1 MLNKAQVIGYVGKEP
16 KISTTQN
23 NAKIASFSIATTEKS
38 YTTQNGVTIPERTEW
53 HNIVV
58 FGKLADVIEKYVHK
72 GSRMYVEGKMR
83 TRAFTDKNGVQ
94 KTITEINVDNLEMLD
109 SKPTQQSASAN
120 ADVSQTNIRQT
131 SQSHEQSV
139 MFASEEMRSDN
150 DNLPF

>member
-1 MLNKAQVIGYVGKEP
+1 MLNKAQLIGYVGKEP

-83 TRAFTDKNGVQ
+83 TRTFTDKNGAQ

-139 MFASEEMRSDN
+139 MFASEEMRSGN

>member
-16 KISTTQN
+16 KISKTQN

-83 TRAFTDKNGVQ
+83 TRTFTDKNGVQ

-109 SKPTQQSASAN
+109 NRTTQQSASAN

-139 MFASEEMRSDN
+139 MFASEMRSGN
-150 DNLPF
+150 DDLPF

>member
-58 FGKLADVIEKYVHK
+58 FVKLADVIEKYVHK

-139 MFASEEMRSDN
+139 MFASEEMRSGN

>member
-94 KTITEINVDNLEMLD
+94 KTITEINVEMLD

-120 ADVSQTNIRQT
+120 ADVSQTNVRQT

-139 MFASEEMRSDN
+139 MFASEMRSDN

>member
-53 HNIVV
+53 HNIVL

-83 TRAFTDKNGVQ
+83 TRTFTDKNGVQ

-131 SQSHEQSV
+131 SQSYEQSV
-139 MFASEEMRSDN
+139 MFASEEMRSGN

>member
-120 ADVSQTNIRQT
+120 ADVSQTNLRQT

-139 MFASEEMRSDN
+139 MFASEEMRSGN

>member
-58 FGKLADVIEKYVHK
+58 FGKLAEVIEKYVHK

-109 SKPTQQSASAN
+109 SKPTQQSAN

-131 SQSHEQSV
+131 SQSYEQSV
-139 MFASEEMRSDN
+139 MFASEEMRSGN

>member
-1 MLNKAQVIGYVGKEP
+1 MHPLFLSNIVLRRIVANLFRLVDVIRGYAETADKAFNVR
-16 KISTTQN
+16 
-23 NAKIASFSIATTEKS
+23 
-38 YTTQNGVTIPERTEW
+38 RTLSVW

-109 SKPTQQSASAN
+109 SKPTQQSAN

-139 MFASEEMRSDN
+139 MFASEMRSDN

>member
-38 YTTQNGVTIPERTEW
+38 YTTPNGVTIPERTEW

-120 ADVSQTNIRQT
+120 ADVSQTNVRQT

-139 MFASEEMRSDN
+139 MFASEEMRSGN

>member
-94 KTITEINVDNLEMLD
+94 KTITEIDVDNLEMLD

-139 MFASEEMRSDN
+139 MFASEEMRSGN

>member
-16 KISTTQN
+16 KISMTQN

-38 YTTQNGVTIPERTEW
+38 YTTQNGVVIPERTEW

-58 FGKLADVIEKYVHK
+58 FGKLADVIEKYIHK
-72 GSRMYVEGKMR
+72 GSRMYIEGKMR

-109 SKPTQQSASAN
+109 SKTTQQPSSVDISQIN
-120 ADVSQTNIRQT
+120 ARQI
-131 SQSHEQSV
+131 SQSHEQSI
-139 MFASEEMRSDN
+139 MFASEMRSGN

>member
-139 MFASEEMRSDN
+139 MFASEEMRSGN
-150 DNLPF
+150 GNLPF

>member
-23 NAKIASFSIATTEKS
+23 NAKIASFSIATAEKS

-94 KTITEINVDNLEMLD
+94 KTITEINVDSLEMLD
-109 SKPTQQSASAN
+109 SKTTQQSASAN

-139 MFASEEMRSDN
+139 MFASEMRSDN

>member
-139 MFASEEMRSDN
+139 MFASEEMRSGN
-150 DNLPF
+150 DNLPS

>member
-38 YTTQNGVTIPERTEW
+38 YTTQNGVTIHERTEW

-139 MFASEEMRSDN
+139 MFASEEMRSGN

>member
-83 TRAFTDKNGVQ
+83 TRTFTDKNGVQ

-139 MFASEEMRSDN
+139 MFASEEMRSGN

>member
-72 GSRMYVEGKMR
+72 GSRMYAEGKMR

-139 MFASEEMRSDN
+139 MFASEEIRSGN

>member
-109 SKPTQQSASAN
+109 SKPTQQTASAS

-139 MFASEEMRSDN
+139 MFASEEMRSGN

>member
-1 MLNKAQVIGYVGKEP
+1 M
-16 KISTTQN
+16 
-23 NAKIASFSIATTEKS
+23 
-38 YTTQNGVTIPERTEW
+38 
-53 HNIVV
+53 

-109 SKPTQQSASAN
+109 SKPTQQSAN

-139 MFASEEMRSDN
+139 MFASEEMRSGN

>member
-23 NAKIASFSIATTEKS
+23 NAKIASFSIAATEKS

-94 KTITEINVDNLEMLD
+94 KTIWRCLIVNRH
-109 SKPTQQSASAN
+109 SSQHQQMQMFRKQIFVKHLN
-120 ADVSQTNIRQT
+120 RTN
-131 SQSHEQSV
+131 
-139 MFASEEMRSDN
+139 N
-150 DNLPF
+150 P

>member
-1 MLNKAQVIGYVGKEP
+1 
-16 KISTTQN
+16 
-23 NAKIASFSIATTEKS
+23 
-38 YTTQNGVTIPERTEW
+38 
-53 HNIVV
+53 
-58 FGKLADVIEKYVHK
+58 
-72 GSRMYVEGKMR
+72 MYVEGKMR

-139 MFASEEMRSDN
+139 MFASEEMRSGN

>member
-139 MFASEEMRSDN
+139 MFTSEEMRSGN

>member
-58 FGKLADVIEKYVHK
+58 FGTLAEVIEKYVHK
-72 GSRMYVEGKMR
+72 GSRMYIEGKMR
-83 TRAFTDKNGVQ
+83 TRVFTDKNGVQ

-109 SKPTQQSASAN
+109 NRTTQQSASAN

-139 MFASEEMRSDN
+139 MFASEMRSDN

>member
-94 KTITEINVDNLEMLD
+94 KTITEINVEKLEMLD

>member
-58 FGKLADVIEKYVHK
+58 FGKLAEVIEKYVHK

-109 SKPTQQSASAN
+109 SKPTQQSAN
-120 ADVSQTNIRQT
+120 ADVSQTNACQT

-139 MFASEEMRSDN
+139 MFASEEMRSGN

>member
-1 MLNKAQVIGYVGKEP
+1 MLNKAQVIGYVGKEL

-83 TRAFTDKNGVQ
+83 TRTFTDKNGVQ

-109 SKPTQQSASAN
+109 SKPTSPQQQEN
-120 ADVSQTNIRQT
+120 KKD
-131 SQSHEQSV
+131 
-139 MFASEEMRSDN
+139 D
-150 DNLPF
+150 DLPF

>member
-94 KTITEINVDNLEMLD
+94 KTITEIHVDNLEMLD

-139 MFASEEMRSDN
+139 MFASEEMRSGN